1 MSRARSYDGQNPEMM
16 EMKMLVKNVRAELI
30 DDRVRLEI
38 GRSPQAVVVID
49 LDVADAR
56 DLASAITEV
65 ADAETDEQALAED
78 PKPEPAP
85 PVPAPPPPPA
95 PALKTVDVP
104 EVGVRLLPDA
114 DKHRRRLG
122 FTVSDIA
129 DAVFDPQKWVVDDR
143 VPSRL
148 KCIGDS
154 GVGVVAS
161 FAGDVPFVL
170 TVRPASDFDRDFS
183 GSQSWRRGGGGG
195 STRRTPR
202 SLSPAQLASRLTDM
216 GVSVELAAGHYIVKN
231 DCGQITFASTPSDH
245 RWLAN
250 TISRLRL
257 LLDIDLR
264 EDI

>member
-1 MSRARSYDGQNPEMM
+1 MSRVRSYDDQNPEMM

-85 PVPAPPPPPA
+85 PVPAPPPA

-104 EVGVRLLPDA
+104 EVGVRLLSDA

-148 KCIGDS
+148 KCVGGS
-154 GVGVVAS
+154 GVGVVVS
-161 FAGDVPFVL
+161 FGERIPVVL
-170 TVRPASDFDRDFS
+170 TVRPGADFSRDFK

-195 STRRTPR
+195 STKRVPK
-202 SLSPAQLASRLTDM
+202 SLSPSQLTARLSDM
-216 GVSVELAAGHYIVKN
+216 GVSVELSAGHYVVKN
-231 DCGQITFASTPSDH
+231 GHGQVTFASTPSDH

-257 LLDIDLR
+257 LLGIDLR